1 MTDIDGR
8 SGLPESAP
16 LGITHLIYAL
26 HAWSALV
33 GITTSV
39 FVVTAFL
46 IGWPSIIAVVLNYV
60 KRGAT
65 EGTYLESH
73 FTWQIRT
80 FWFALL
86 WVCLAVIPAITII
99 GLPLAWGM
107 WIGTG
112 LWVIYRIAR
121 GWVAL
126 VDRRPMPLP

>member
-1 MTDIDGR
+1 
-8 SGLPESAP
+8 
-16 LGITHLIYAL
+16 
-26 HAWSALV
+26 
-33 GITTSV
+33 
-39 FVVTAFL
+39 
-46 IGWPSIIAVVLNYV
+46 V

-65 EGTYLESH
+65 VGTFLESH

-99 GLPLAWGM
+99 GLPIAWGM